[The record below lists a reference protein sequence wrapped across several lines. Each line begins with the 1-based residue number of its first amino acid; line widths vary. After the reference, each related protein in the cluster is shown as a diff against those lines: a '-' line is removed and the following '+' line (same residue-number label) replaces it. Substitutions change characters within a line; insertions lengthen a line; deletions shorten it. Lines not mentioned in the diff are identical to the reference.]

1 MAPAEPVRS
10 FSAVNP
16 DDPELVT
23 PGPTTALDELRSELA
38 AEVATPPLTL
48 AVPGRTDYAVRYS
61 TELAH
66 EQLTAWRKTARDK
79 QAPEGIDELRWASI
93 VLANQAEVVL
103 RKGVEVELDG
113 RPANF
118 QHEGFRGMLG
128 ADLRA
133 TAAVRKFYGRDSDVI
148 AAALA
153 VIRAAG
159 YGDDADAD
167 PTTL

>member
-1 MAPAEPVRS
+1 MSAEPVRQ
-10 FSAVNP
+10 FSAV
-16 DDPELVT
+16 DPELVT
-23 PGPTTALDELRSELA
+23 PAPATALDELRAELA
-38 AEVATPPLTL
+38 SEVATPPLVL
-48 AVPGRTDYAVRYS
+48 VVPGRPDYSVRYS

-79 QAPEGIDELRWASI
+79 SSPDGIDELRWAAI
-93 VLANQAEVVL
+93 VLANLAEVVI

-118 QHEGFRGMLG
+118 QHEGFRAILG

-133 TAAVRKFYGRDSDVI
+133 TAAVRSFYGRDADVI
-148 AAALA
+148 SHALA

-167 PTTL
+167 PSTL